1 MRKQERIVSKTC
13 AVVFTFDD
21 LFCHSFIRQS
31 RTGYH
36 VPGIL
41 LGVRDTET
49 NEKSLPDRSSQ
60 QLGTQYTRKEVPL
73 QQRNLAD
80 ATNQVRPL
88 SIPRSEHPD
97 SSCNALST
105 CTRTSSR
112 TMQCSCR
119 KQDDRANPNC
129 RTSTKLDLKSSKV
142 SMYWEKQTRNK
153 NST

>member
-31 RTGYH
+31 RTGY

-73 QQRNLAD
+73 Q
-80 ATNQVRPL
+80 
-88 SIPRSEHPD
+88 
-97 SSCNALST
+97 
-105 CTRTSSR
+105 
-112 TMQCSCR
+112 
-119 KQDDRANPNC
+119 
-129 RTSTKLDLKSSKV
+129 
-142 SMYWEKQTRNK
+142 
-153 NST
+153 